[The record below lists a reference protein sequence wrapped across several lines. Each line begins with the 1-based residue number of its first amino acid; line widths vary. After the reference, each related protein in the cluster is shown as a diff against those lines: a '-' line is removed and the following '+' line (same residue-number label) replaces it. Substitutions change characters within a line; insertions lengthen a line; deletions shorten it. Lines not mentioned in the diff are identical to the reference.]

1 MSLPDRTDGNNPEP
15 IYAYYNTLIDTIS
28 YKHYQIYN
36 LEKEIAGYRITLED
50 AEEITKKINDINKLK
65 QEIESLNTKIN
76 NFTTNAHTLFEEG
89 GKTRRKRKNKKTK
102 KGKSIKNRKKS
113 IKNRKKSIRRR

>member
-1 MSLPDRTDGNNPEP
+1 MNRPDHTNDKDSQQL
-15 IYAYYNTLIDTIS
+15 YAYYNTLIDTIS
-28 YKHYQIYN
+28 DKHYQIYN
-36 LEKEIAGYRITLED
+36 LEKEIDGYRITLED
-50 AEEITKKINDINKLK
+50 AEEITKKINNINKLK